1 MQSIDGE
8 IIVIDNHSTDG
19 RFTFFKNQFPEIQF
33 IWNETN
39 SGFAKANNQALALA
53 KGEYILFLNPDT
65 IVPEDCFEKCIA
77 FIRSAAHGSKEI
89 SCALG
94 IKMIDGTG
102 NFLKESKRAFPSPLT
117 SFYKLSGLAGLF
129 SQSKTFG
136 RYYLGYLN
144 ENENHEID
152 VLAGAFMMIPK
163 HILNTI
169 GGFDEDFFMY
179 GEDIDLSFRIQE
191 AGYKNWYFAESCII
205 HFKGESTKKG
215 SLNYVKMFY
224 RAMSIFVKKHYRS
237 NRARLFGFF
246 IHIAIFIRA
255 SLSAL
260 YRLLKWIGLP
270 VTGTGIRSAKNGNYH
285 QTIIVG
291 SKDEFKQVTDL
302 LEQAG
307 RSERITG
314 RIETDH
320 IMDMNTVGSFSELE
334 KILQSGLIK
343 KIIFCEG
350 QLSFKKII
358 ETIPMVPKYISIQ
371 LFSRGSHAI
380 IGSDDKN
387 AAGNF
392 IFKKSEWPPEQRH

>member
-1 MQSIDGE
+1 MQKIDGE

-19 RFTFFKNQFPEIQF
+19 SFTFFNDRFPEIQF
-33 IWNETN
+33 IWNEIN
-39 SGFAKANNQALALA
+39 SGFAKANNQGLALA
-53 KGEYILFLNPDT
+53 EGKYILFLNPDT

-77 FIRSAAHGSKEI
+77 FIKAQESKENN
-89 SCALG
+89 CALG
-94 IKMIDGTG
+94 IKMIDGAG

-129 SQSKTFG
+129 SQSKIFG

-144 ENENHEID
+144 ENENHEVD

-163 HILNTI
+163 QILAKI

-224 RAMSIFVKKHYRS
+224 KAMSIFVKKHYRS
-237 NRARLFGFF
+237 NRARLFGGF

-260 YRLLKWIGLP
+260 HRLLKWIGLP
-270 VTGTGIRSAKNGNYH
+270 GKSTGISAAKHNNYH
-285 QTIIVG
+285 QTIIAG
-291 SKDEFKQVTDL
+291 NLDEFKQVVDL
-302 LEQAG
+302 LGQAG
-307 RSERITG
+307 ERERITG

-320 IMDMNTVGSFSELE
+320 TRDTNTIGSFSELK
-334 KILQSGLIK
+334 KILQSDSIK
-343 KIIFCEG
+343 NIIFCEG

-358 ETIPMVPKYISIQ
+358 ETIPMVPKHISIQ
-371 LFSRGSHAI
+371 LFSQGSHAI
-380 IGSDDKN
+380 IGSDDKD

-392 IFKKSEWPPEQRH
+392 IFKKSGLQPEQH